1 MASLATD
8 KKISRKQLRKIIH
21 TQMTS
26 IREQALHI
34 ENQRK
39 LRKEKKISMESKIDL
54 MEMINK
60 MLENWRWYNDSSEW
74 KQTDDVMGDVINY
87 EWDGYVT
94 NWNQQIHAIADHYGD
109 IGGVDNCPFNSGKVD
124 YILSFDDNGK
134 LLNFRTHQEIEK
146 EKEEMKKAATAKRK
160 EEEKKRKEKREA
172 DKKKRLEERK
182 KKASEPPYNVDVNKP
197 NWEEEFAKVYD
208 AHWKKERAKQKEESS
223 SDDYYSDSE
232 DELVLRQL
240 IFVTE
245 SLNTP
250 KKYYNVTDVTDR
262 RLYDINGKPTGQHIE
277 SMITEDGWEEK
288 RHDQKMEVYY
298 THKTF
303 KKSFWKKDYG
313 FPTTQYLDKR
323 KALEK
328 AKNEACPKTLQDIKD
343 HPKYKTLNEIGA
355 TFRESRSK
363 PEMWVISHPNLDKPI
378 WHWETDKITELLNN
392 YKPAAE
398 GGKRKTRKRKR
409 KRRRKN
415 TKKKRKRKRRRKNT
429 KKKRKRKR
437 RKTRK

>member
-1 MASLATD
+1 MSSLATG
-8 KKISRKQLRKIIH
+8 KTISRKQLRKIIH

-26 IREQALHI
+26 IREQAIHI
-34 ENQRK
+34 KKQSESR
-39 LRKEKKISMESKIDL
+39 EEKISMESKIDL

-74 KQTDDVMGDVINY
+74 KQTDDQMGDVINY

-124 YILSFDDNGK
+124 YILSFDDNGD

-146 EKEEMKKAATAKRK
+146 EKKEMEKADAAKRK
-160 EEEKKRKEKREA
+160 EENEERKKKREA

-182 KKASEPPYNVDVNKP
+182 KKASEPPYNVDVDKEG
-197 NWEEEFAKVYD
+197 WEKEFAEVYT
-208 AHWKKERAKQKEESS
+208 AYWREQKAKQKKESS

-262 RLYDINGKPTGQHIE
+262 RLYDRNGKHYNNEYIDEEIE
-277 SMITEDGWEEK
+277 KDGWTVK
-288 RHDQKMEVYY
+288 HHDKKMQDYY
-298 THKTF
+298 IHNDF

-328 AKNEACPKTLQDIKD
+328 AKNKACPQTLENIEL
-343 HPKYKTLNEIGA
+343 HPKYKELNDIGA
-355 TFRESRSK
+355 KFRASK
-363 PEMWVISHPNLDKPI
+363 SQPGMWVISHSNLDKPI
-378 WHWETDKITELLNN
+378 WHWETDKITKLLNN

-415 TKKKRKRKRRRKNT
+415 TKKKRKRKRT

>member
-1 MASLATD
+1 MSSLATG

-21 TQMTS
+21 TQMTA
-26 IREQALHI
+26 IKKQALHI
-34 ENQRK
+34 KKQSELREEN
-39 LRKEKKISMESKIDL
+39 IDMESKRDL

-60 MLENWRWYNDSSEW
+60 MLENWRWYNDSNEW
-74 KQTDDVMGDVINY
+74 EQTDATMGDVINY

-124 YILSFDDNGK
+124 YILSFDDNGE
-134 LLNFRTHQEIEK
+134 LLNFRTHQEFEK
-146 EKEEMKKAATAKRK
+146 EKEEMKKAATAKRIAEN
-160 EEEKKRKEKREA
+160 EERKKKREA

-182 KKASEPPYNVDVNKP
+182 KTASEPPYNVDVNKEG
-197 NWEEEFAKVYD
+197 WEKEFAKVYD
-208 AHWKKERAKQKEESS
+208 AHWKKEREKQKKESS

-240 IFVTE
+240 IFVTK

-250 KKYYNVTDVTDR
+250 KKYYNVTDVMDR

-277 SMITEDGWEEK
+277 SMIEKDGWTVKHHDEK
-288 RHDQKMEVYY
+288 MKDYY
-298 THKTF
+298 IHKKF

-313 FPTTQYLDKR
+313 FPTTEYLDKR

-328 AKNEACPKTLQDIKD
+328 AKNKSCPKILSKIED
-343 HPKYKTLNEIGA
+343 HLKYKDLNEIGA
-355 TFRESRSK
+355 TFRESNSK
-363 PEMWVISHPNLDKPI
+363 PGMWVISHSDLDKPI
-378 WHWETDKITELLNN
+378 WHWDEKEIKKLLNN
-392 YKPAAE
+392 YKSSSQ
-398 GGKRKTRKRKR
+398 GGKRKTRKRRR

-415 TKKKRKRKRRRKNT
+415 TKKKRKRKRT
-429 KKKRKRKR
+429 KKKHKRRR